1 MLVAALKARDPD
13 GYAFHKAVRA
23 AVIVPVLFAVGLN
36 VLGNPQLATF
46 AVFGSFA
53 LLVFVDFPGSRSG
66 RLGAYLM
73 LALVGAVM
81 ITLGTLCARTTWLA
95 VVGMALAAFAIL
107 FAGVVSAAT
116 AAGARS
122 ALLTFILPVTLPG
135 TISDLLPRLAGW
147 AIACAVCIPAVMLVW
162 PPRQHDEL
170 RARAAA
176 SFASFGRLL
185 AKPGAAA
192 FAETSETMTRLR
204 ATFRSSPYRPVG
216 LTTGTRTLVR
226 LVDEL
231 EWLLSLSAAACTDD
245 ASRWH
250 TAPSPLRAST
260 VAVLDACADV
270 LSSARSEPS
279 PAARSTLRASLSQ
292 LDSCLAAEAR
302 ARVADLQEG
311 GTAELAR
318 VFAVHELAYAVSLA
332 GHAVALM
339 GDADA
344 RPVLDRLLGRRAGG
358 LVTVG
363 PVKAAAQIAGGHADP
378 HSIWLQ
384 NSLRG
389 AAGLALAVLVAD
401 VSDVQHGFWVGLGA
415 MSVLRTTALSTG
427 ATVLRAL
434 VGTFLGFAVGGLLVE
449 VLGTRPAVLWTA
461 LPFVVLFAAYAPEA
475 ISFLAGQAAFTV
487 TVIILFNLLVPAGW
501 TVGLVRVQDVAYGC
515 AASLV
520 VGALFWPRGAAAGLG
535 RALQE
540 GYELGS
546 AYLRSALAF
555 TVQGGPSPQAE
566 SMQAIAA
573 ARRLDDAFRQ
583 YLAEGGAKRTPLSS
597 VTAAANG
604 ASRLRLAADA
614 MVALREPAAT
624 GDAAREAA
632 GTGVGTAL
640 EGPEHILVERCERV
654 DVWYDDF
661 GQCCLLR
668 ADVPAVPQL
677 VPTVDDAFVDGL
689 RRSVATDESSL
700 ARAEQLLWTAQYLH
714 DLERLEGKLV
724 APAADLRAAAARS
737 WWR

>member
-279 PAARSTLRASLSQ
+279 PAARSTLRASLEPARLLPGGRGQGAGRRPAGGRDGGARSGLRGARARLRRLAGRACGGADGGRGCPPRAGPAARPAGRWAGHGRSGQ
-292 LDSCLAAEAR
+292 GGGADRGRARRSALHLAAEQPAWRGRSRAGR
-302 ARVADLQEG
+302 ARG
-311 GTAELAR
+311 
-318 VFAVHELAYAVSLA
+318 
-332 GHAVALM
+332 
-339 GDADA
+339 
-344 RPVLDRLLGRRAGG
+344 
-358 LVTVG
+358 
-363 PVKAAAQIAGGHADP
+363 
-378 HSIWLQ
+378 
-384 NSLRG
+384 
-389 AAGLALAVLVAD
+389 
-401 VSDVQHGFWVGLGA
+401 
-415 MSVLRTTALSTG
+415 
-427 ATVLRAL
+427 
-434 VGTFLGFAVGGLLVE
+434 
-449 VLGTRPAVLWTA
+449 
-461 LPFVVLFAAYAPEA
+461 
-475 ISFLAGQAAFTV
+475 
-487 TVIILFNLLVPAGW
+487 
-501 TVGLVRVQDVAYGC
+501 
-515 AASLV
+515 
-520 VGALFWPRGAAAGLG
+520 
-535 RALQE
+535 
-540 GYELGS
+540 
-546 AYLRSALAF
+546 
-555 TVQGGPSPQAE
+555 
-566 SMQAIAA
+566 
-573 ARRLDDAFRQ
+573 
-583 YLAEGGAKRTPLSS
+583 
-597 VTAAANG
+597 
-604 ASRLRLAADA
+604 
-614 MVALREPAAT
+614 
-624 GDAAREAA
+624 
-632 GTGVGTAL
+632 
-640 EGPEHILVERCERV
+640 
-654 DVWYDDF
+654 
-661 GQCCLLR
+661 
-668 ADVPAVPQL
+668 
-677 VPTVDDAFVDGL
+677 
-689 RRSVATDESSL
+689 
-700 ARAEQLLWTAQYLH
+700 
-714 DLERLEGKLV
+714 
-724 APAADLRAAAARS
+724 
-737 WWR
+737 